1 MFPSA
6 CTTGISLPIYPRY
19 DITSVSSDHPG
30 SIFSPN
36 SPVAFVTVPFPVFF
50 NPIVANGKGSSES
63 ESIMV
68 PVIYSAFPGTIESVL
83 SEAGGRAL
91 DMIIYLSI
99 IV

>member
-1 MFPSA
+1 MPAPQGSPFPYTRDS
-6 CTTGISLPIYPRY
+6 

-68 PVIYSAFPGTIESVL
+68 PAIYSAFPGTIESVL

-91 DMIIYLSI
+91 
-99 IV
+99 